1 MFKVVCIDLQIAD
14 GTAIEELRRLRVS
27 ISDFEV
33 KGVIG
38 RGHFGEVQVVHER
51 DTNIVYALKILR
63 KADTFSQ
70 QSVRLLFTIADIVK
84 QNRNL
89 SG

>member
-1 MFKVVCIDLQIAD
+1 LPLVDGHFCIAFVD
-14 GTAIEELRRLRVS
+14 GSVIEELRRLRVG
-27 ISDFEV
+27 ITDFEV

-51 DTNIVYALKILR
+51 GTNTVFALKVLR

-70 QSVRLLFTIADIVK
+70 QSVCISSAL
-84 QNRNL
+84 Q
-89 SG
+89 